1 MRVVAERTARRTIG
15 VRARGLATRLAG
27 GIRTRLGIGRPP
39 GDPRPDPG
47 LTPPIGERTHAWRRG
62 FNAFVGRH
70 QLAWDLTMAVLA
82 LLFLAV
88 GFLEDRPAP
97 RWQTDLLGNVDLAL
111 TLGFVVEFTLR
122 CYAADSRRHY
132 LTRHWIDLLALLPS
146 LRALRFLRLGRL
158 VYLLEVAR
166 LLRLGVLV
174 RFLAE
179 IHRIGNDIRWIAKRN
194 GVHVFFALAAGV
206 VLIGGSLVWELEHAA
221 NPEFRQFGD
230 AVWWAFATMSTVG
243 YGNGPSTVAG
253 RIVAAIIMVVGV
265 ACFGVMTA
273 TVSAYFV
280 RRVDAEVERDLMVE
294 EFRQDATLDDVLAA
308 LRDIQA
314 RLDRLERGRTDE
326 LKDWE

>member
-1 MRVVAERTARRTIG
+1 MRADERRTERTFGARARTLFARIASG
-15 VRARGLATRLAG
+15 VRGWLGTPLAQPPVVRLG
-27 GIRTRLGIGRPP
+27 SRTRS
-39 GDPRPDPG
+39 
-47 LTPPIGERTHAWRRG
+47 WRHS
-62 FNAFVGRH
+62 FTAFVTRH
-70 QLAWDLTMAVLA
+70 QLPWDLAMAALA
-82 LLFLAV
+82 LLYLSV
-88 GFLEDRPAP
+88 GFLEDRPSAP
-97 RWQTDLLGNVDLAL
+97 WQADLLGQVDLGI
-111 TLGFVVEFTLR
+111 TLVFAAEFALR
-122 CYAADSRRHY
+122 CYAAESRRRY
-132 LTRHWIDLLALLPS
+132 LARHWIDLLALLPS

-158 VYLLEVAR
+158 VYLFEVAR
-166 LLRLGVLV
+166 VLRLGVLV

-179 IHRIGNDIRWIAKRN
+179 INRVGNDIRWIAKRN
-194 GVHVFFALAAGV
+194 GVHVFFAIAIGIV
-206 VLIGGSLVWELEHAA
+206 VVGGSLVWQLEHAA